1 MKSQRISIVL
11 TKLDSYELILV
22 DDGSGDGSWNVMNEI
37 ATLDEH
43 TKLLKLSRNFG
54 SHAACLAGL
63 SICTGDCATI
73 KAADLKEP
81 SELILDMLA
90 SWQRGNKV
98 VLA

>member
-1 MKSQRISIVL
+1 M
-11 TKLDSYELILV
+11 

-54 SHAACLAGL
+54 SHPACLAGL
-63 SICTGDCATI
+63 SICTGDYATI